1 MNIYQKLLVLPVL
14 LSLAAMNIGCTGIK
28 SEAKYPTRQ
37 AGDRDLVYSGER
49 QGLFGTDGVGLFGGK
64 DKNAAPTAGI
74 GVNAFLWRAS
84 LDTIN
89 FMPIANADP
98 FGGTILTDWYQPA
111 NTPNE
116 RMKVNLLI
124 LDRQLR
130 ADGIKAS
137 VFRQTK
143 AANGTWQDAPTAPET
158 ARQLEDTILTRARQ
172 LRIAQAE

>member
-1 MNIYQKLLVLPVL
+1 MPLI
-14 LSLAAMNIGCTGIK
+14 LSITACAGIK
-28 SEAKYPTRQ
+28 SEAKYPTRGG
-37 AGDRDLVYSGER
+37 GDEDLVYSGER
-49 QGLFGTDGVGLFGGK
+49 KSVFGQGGLDLFGNKK
-64 DKNAAPTAGI
+64 DKAAAAATGI

-89 FMPIANADP
+89 FMPIASADP
-98 FGGTILTDWYQPA
+98 FGGTIITDWYQPQ

-116 RMKVNLLI
+116 RLKVNLLI

-137 VFRQTK
+137 VFRQVK
-143 AANGTWQDAPTAPET
+143 AANGTWQDGAVAPET

-172 LRIAQAE
+172 LRIAQGD